1 MTFIELEILEQP
13 SGVTAGMYLYLTI
26 CGYRKPGMNA
36 EDYRNHMVNTSAP
49 MIKGQ
54 MVKYGMGENM
64 DSGNY
69 SKDIEDYKRMKQDP
83 WCKEHLVGDHEK
95 FADTRSIMTIGWI
108 EEIVRD
114 RKVVDGFKDC

>member
-1 MTFIELEILEQP
+1 MTFIELKILEQP

-26 CGYRKPGMNA
+26 CGYRKP
-36 EDYRNHMVNTSAP
+36 S
-49 MIKGQ
+49 
-54 MVKYGMGENM
+54 MGENM

-95 FADTRSIMTIGWI
+95 FADTKRSIMAIGWI
-108 EEIVRD
+108 EDFVRD

>member
-13 SGVTAGMYLYLTI
+13 SGATAGMYLYLTI

-64 DSGNY
+64 DSDPQLKFNSGLDAAAIPRT
-69 SKDIEDYKRMKQDP
+69 SKTTN
-83 WCKEHLVGDHEK
+83 G
-95 FADTRSIMTIGWI
+95 
-108 EEIVRD
+108 
-114 RKVVDGFKDC
+114 